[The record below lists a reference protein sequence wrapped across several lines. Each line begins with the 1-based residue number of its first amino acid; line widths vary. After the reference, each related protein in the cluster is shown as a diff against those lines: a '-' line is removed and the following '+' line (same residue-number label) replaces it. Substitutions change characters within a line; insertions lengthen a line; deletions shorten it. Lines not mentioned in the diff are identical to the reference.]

1 MSNSRSKTFRLGEA
15 SAIFYYGENP
25 YDRERRIVD
34 AYTATL
40 EQERDLQNNP
50 QSALGIIV
58 LGTAVDDLALNLCE
72 QCPLFGRDQRYSSTR
87 HLGMLERSSGGTFF
101 GKLLGRK

>member
-1 MSNSRSKTFRLGEA
+1 MSNPGSKAFRLGEA
-15 SAIFYYGENP
+15 SAVFYYGESP

-50 QSALGIIV
+50 RSALDIIV
-58 LGTAVDDLALNLCE
+58 LGTVVDDPALKLCK
-72 QCPLFGRDQRYSSTR
+72 QCPLFGINQRYSSSR
-87 HLGMLERSSGGTFF
+87 HLEMLERSSGGTFF